1 MRGCL
6 PAHLDV
12 FLALNLREPVA
23 RTRSAY
29 DFYNQGF
36 MRALFADVDRAE
48 FSRDEGLGGGDAMV
62 AWLTS
67 TTAMEPIHPCDLD
80 SYSNFA
86 NGTHEVTHLVALRPT
101 YHASDR
107 LEAAKTALAIMPG
120 AFSVLEEGPDVI
132 WSALFGVGQC

>member
-1 MRGCL
+1 
-6 PAHLDV
+6 
-12 FLALNLREPVA
+12 
-23 RTRSAY
+23 
-29 DFYNQGF
+29 
-36 MRALFADVDRAE
+36 
-48 FSRDEGLGGGDAMV
+48 
-62 AWLTS
+62 
-67 TTAMEPIHPCDLD
+67 
-80 SYSNFA
+80 FA

>member
-1 MRGCL
+1 M
-6 PAHLDV
+6 
-12 FLALNLREPVA
+12 FIALSLREPVA

-29 DFYNQGF
+29 DFYTQGIF
-36 MRALFADVDRAE
+36 KAVIAEVVDRAE

-67 TTAMEPIHPCDLD
+67 TAAMEPIYPCDLD
-80 SYSNFA
+80 SFNIERSMA
-86 NGTHEVTHLVALRPT
+86 NGKHEVTHLVALRPT

-107 LEAAKTALAIMPG
+107 LEAAKTALAIMRG